1 MNNKIRQQ
9 RCAISPVP
17 GLKLI
22 PVSLGGTIVA
32 VTGGGGLSD
41 ASLVRAPS
49 QCGGASWSASDR
61 KKTRVI
67 KRRVEPAP
75 LNDSSQP

>member
-49 QCGGASWSASDR
+49 QRGGILERIRA
-61 KKTRVI
+61 KKNQGHQTP
-67 KRRVEPAP
+67 RRTGAFK
-75 LNDSSQP
+75 

>member
-41 ASLVRAPS
+41 ASLVRAPRS
-49 QCGGASWSASDR
+49 AAASWSASER

>member
-32 VTGGGGLSD
+32 VTGGGLSD

-49 QCGGASWSASDR
+49 QCGGASWSDQSEKKPGSSNAASN
-61 KKTRVI
+61 
-67 KRRVEPAP
+67 RR
-75 LNDSSQP
+75 L